1 MTVHACVAARIGA
14 PGRALARA
22 AAALV
27 PSGSLRALVACSTGA
42 RLVLGLLPRLAH
54 LLRRLGQNLRHV
66 NALVCGAAGGRS
78 VRPAGPLVR
87 TGVRRCAAYS
97 EPGGACSRQR
107 VAGRVSRRAHP
118 LRAQPAARRRGGLR
132 RVKRCRS
139 DEQLSAHYASE
150 TGGGGAR
157 PGASCRRCRA
167 SGRHA
172 CGAAVGAR
180 RASFQPKVCCPAV
193 AARALAGSIGGAAAP
208 RHHAPRAS
216 RATHPPG
223 ARPGPQHD
231 RQRRTRG
238 QPPRAP

>member
-1 MTVHACVAARIGA
+1 MTVHACVAARIVA

-27 PSGSLRALVACSTGA
+27 RQFEGARCVLHGGAPCPRSPPTPRPPSAPSRSESQTRQRSCLRRGRRVGASGQPDHWLEPGCVAARRTASQAARARASALRAAS
-42 RLVLGLLPRLAH
+42 
-54 LLRRLGQNLRHV
+54 
-66 NALVCGAAGGRS
+66 AAG
-78 VRPAGPLVR
+78 
-87 TGVRRCAAYS
+87 
-97 EPGGACSRQR
+97 
-107 VAGRVSRRAHP
+107 AHP

-193 AARALAGSIGGAAAP
+193 AARALAGSKGGAAAP
-208 RHHAPRAS
+208 RHHATRAS

-223 ARPGPQHD
+223 ARPGPQHG